1 MVKMVT
7 WPKGQTWSRE
17 QTFERGG
24 MVEGEAKSKE
34 EIRSKKVTWLRRRAS
49 EKFLAPVLVLKTF
62 ALFSIPR
69 L

>member
-1 MVKMVT
+1 MVT

-34 EIRSKKVTWLRRRAS
+34 EIRSKKVTWLRGRQETIKKEDTVSAGMRA
-49 EKFLAPVLVLKTF
+49 V
-62 ALFSIPR
+62 I
-69 L
+69 